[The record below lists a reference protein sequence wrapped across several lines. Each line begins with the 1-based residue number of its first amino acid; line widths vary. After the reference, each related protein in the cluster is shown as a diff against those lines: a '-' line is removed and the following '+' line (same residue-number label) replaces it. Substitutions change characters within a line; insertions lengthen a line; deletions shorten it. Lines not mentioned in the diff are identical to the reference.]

1 MYAWRTGSFRVNIV
15 TVIERDTI
23 AKLPM
28 QDCVKL
34 YFSVMHVL
42 TLKTVHTDYFI
53 NTIQL
58 HTINKQIKFILRHI
72 GLVFI
77 HWT

>member
-1 MYAWRTGSFRVNIV
+1 MH
-15 TVIERDTI
+15 
-23 AKLPM
+23 
-28 QDCVKL
+28 DCVKL
-34 YFSVMHVL
+34 YFSVMHAL

-58 HTINKQIKFILRHI
+58 HTINKQIKFSLRHI